1 MTRTLTRPA
10 ALTAD
15 RISDMNRRTLLKGS
29 IALGAGLMIAFHIPA
44 KKAFAQEAGGI
55 PKNFDPAGYMHIGE
69 DGTITVI
76 SKHTEMGQGI
86 YTGLATMVAEEL
98 DADWNR
104 VRVVS
109 APVNLALYAHFMLPG
124 MQGTG
129 GSMSTPNSWYQYR
142 TVGATARAMLV
153 TAAANAWGVPE
164 AEIEAKN
171 SILSHKSGKSAQYGE
186 FAMAAARLTP
196 PTDVPLKDP
205 ETFTL
210 IGRDAAK
217 VDAEAKSTG
226 EALFTIDVKRPGM
239 MTAVVAR
246 SPRWGGKLKSF
257 DDTGARKIK
266 GVTDIVEIP
275 TGVAVLA
282 KNTWVAQKAR
292 NALKI
297 EWDDSNAEMRGDEE
311 IIADYMELGT
321 KKGAVV
327 EDKGNVDQALEAGA
341 KTFEADFVFPYLAH
355 SPMEPLDSSMEL
367 MEDGTYVIR
376 SGTQMPS
383 IERDRVAEYFG
394 VPKDKVHVENLFA
407 GGGFGR
413 RGNFVP
419 ELEVETASIL
429 KATGAKYP
437 VKLQL
442 TREDDTMQGYYR
454 PLFVHRM
461 KGAIDAKGN
470 ITAWRN
476 TLVGQSFVIG
486 TFLEMMVQNGVDPLA
501 VEGAAHL
508 PYDIPN
514 VYVDYQMAKSGVPC
528 LSWRSV
534 GATHTGYS
542 KEVFMDQLLKAA
554 GRDPVQGRLEMMS
567 DERAKRVIEL
577 AAEKSGWGR
586 PVPAGIGRGIA
597 YVEAFSTR
605 VAQVADVSMRPNG
618 TLKVERVV
626 AAVDCGIALN
636 PNVIRAQ
643 IQSGIAMGLTAAMYG
658 EIKIKDGIAETR
670 NFDTYR
676 ILRMNEMPEVE
687 VHIVKSG
694 ESPTG
699 IGEPGVPPIGPA
711 VANAAQQLTGK
722 HVYRLPFDRRV

>member
-1 MTRTLTRPA
+1 
-10 ALTAD
+10 
-15 RISDMNRRTLLKGS
+15 
-29 IALGAGLMIAFHIPA
+29 
-44 KKAFAQEAGGI
+44 
-55 PKNFDPAGYMHIGE
+55 
-69 DGTITVI
+69 
-76 SKHTEMGQGI
+76 
-86 YTGLATMVAEEL
+86 
-98 DADWNR
+98 
-104 VRVVS
+104 
-109 APVNLALYAHFMLPG
+109 VNLALYAHYMLPG

-153 TAAANAWGVPE
+153 TAAAKAWSVPE
-164 AEIEAKN
+164 SEIETKN

-186 FAMAAARLTP
+186 FAMAAAALTP
-196 PTDVPLKDP
+196 PTDVPLKSTDQY
-205 ETFTL
+205 TL
-210 IGRDAAK
+210 IGKDAAK
-217 VDAEAKSTG
+217 VDARSKSTG
-226 EALFTIDVKRPGM
+226 QALFTIDVKRPGT

-246 SPRWGGKLKSF
+246 SPRWGGKLKSY
-257 DDTGARKIK
+257 DDTEARKVK
-266 GVTDIVEIP
+266 GITDIVEIP

-282 KNTWVAQKAR
+282 KNTWAAIKAR
-292 NALKI
+292 DALKT
-297 EWDDSNAEMRGDEE
+297 EWDDSTAEMRGDEQ
-311 IIADYMELGT
+311 IIADFMEQGT

-327 EDKGNVDQALEAGA
+327 EDKGDIDKALADGA
-341 KTFEADFVFPYLAH
+341 QTFEADFVFPYLAH
-355 SPMEPLDSSMEL
+355 SPMEPLDSSLEL
-367 MEDGTYVIR
+367 MEDGVYTIR

-383 IERDRVAEYFG
+383 IERDRVAEFFG

-429 KATGAKYP
+429 KATGQKYP

-476 TLVGQSFVIG
+476 TLVGQSFIEG
-486 TFLEMMVQNGVDPLA
+486 TFLAMMIQNGVDPLA
-501 VEGAAHL
+501 VEGAANL

-514 VYVDYQMAKSGVPC
+514 VYVDYCAAKAGVPC

-542 KEVFMDQLLKAA
+542 KEVFLDQLLKAA
-554 GRDPVQGRLEMMS
+554 GRDPVQARLEMMT

-577 AAEKSGWGR
+577 AAEKSGWGKA
-586 PVPAGIGRGIA
+586 VPAGIGRGVA

-618 TLKVERVV
+618 KLKVERVV
-626 AAVDCGIALN
+626 AAVDCGIAIN

-643 IQSGIAMGLTAAMYG
+643 IQSGIAMGLTAALYG
-658 EIKIKDGIAETR
+658 EIKIKDGIVDTR

-676 ILRMNEMPEVE
+676 ILRMNEMPEIE
-687 VHIVKSG
+687 VHIVNSG

-699 IGEPGVPPIGPA
+699 VGEPGVPPIGPA
-711 VANAAQQLTGK
+711 VANAAQQLTGE
-722 HVYRLPFDRRV
+722 HVYRLPFDRRI